1 MTHFVFYPNNAF
13 SLGVLVLRSI
23 NGFGVTIMMVAAKT
37 FFNEITHPQLR
48 EGRYARLHLQ
58 YLLRSAMAGQ
68 GQHETVIQ
76 KSNSK
81 GQQKIKCI

>member
-13 SLGVLVLRSI
+13 SLGVLMLRSI
-23 NGFGVTIMMVAAKT
+23 NGFAVTMMVVTKT
-37 FFNEITHPQLR
+37 FLNEITHPQLR
-48 EGRYARLHLQ
+48 EGRYARLPVP

-68 GQHETVIQ
+68 GQNDTVIQ